1 MVTKKQKE
9 IAEQLIADIKD
20 IDPEVIR
27 QHIREENAYFKRKE
41 EAQTPTPEQMQR
53 RFNI

>member
-1 MVTKKQKE
+1 MVTKKQIE
-9 IAEQLIADIKD
+9 IAERLAEDVKNM
-20 IDPEVIR
+20 DPEIIR